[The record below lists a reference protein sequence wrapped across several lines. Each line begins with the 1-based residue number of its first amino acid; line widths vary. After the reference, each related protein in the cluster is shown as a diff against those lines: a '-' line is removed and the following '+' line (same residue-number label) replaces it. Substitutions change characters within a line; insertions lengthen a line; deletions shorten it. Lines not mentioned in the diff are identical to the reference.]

1 MQLAVE
7 HVEAEEA
14 HVRLSDRRGPP
25 RLGRMAVS
33 YDGAVA
39 GASVA
44 TAQPLL
50 LGAAAASGH
59 IPPGRLTDSH
69 CLRSCSRSVSTRLL
83 AAA

>member
-1 MQLAVE
+1 MQLTVE

-14 HVRLSDRRGPP
+14 HLRLSDRGGPP
-25 RLGRMAVS
+25 RLDRMAVS

-39 GASVA
+39 GASAA

-50 LGAAAASGH
+50 LGAATASGH
-59 IPPGRLTDSH
+59 IPLGRLGR
-69 CLRSCSRSVSTRLL
+69 CLRSRSRSASTRLL